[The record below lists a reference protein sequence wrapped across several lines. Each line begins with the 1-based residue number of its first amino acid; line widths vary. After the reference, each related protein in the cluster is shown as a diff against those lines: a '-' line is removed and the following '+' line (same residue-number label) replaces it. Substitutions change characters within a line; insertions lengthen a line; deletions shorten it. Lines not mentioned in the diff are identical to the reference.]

1 MYGDNMMVH
10 DSRPGSTKEQEI
22 TDAENENIETKSQSD
37 LLEATIVSHLTDEE
51 RKRSAVYLNG
61 DLSAPGVTKIGGR
74 QMEINYSY
82 FLVFIDRN
90 PGANW
95 MHSCRYLLIN
105 SDNMQVIS
113 IESDR
118 PPLFGIL
125 PSSWQLVLRSPGLED
140 WQLIK
145 ITST

>member
-1 MYGDNMMVH
+1 MMIP
-10 DSRPGSTKEQEI
+10 DSRPGITKEQEI
-22 TDAENENIETKSQSD
+22 SDAEDKNIDVKSQSD
-37 LLEATIVSHLTDEE
+37 PLEAAIVSHLTDEE

-61 DLSAPGVTKIGGR
+61 DLSVPGVATIGGR
-74 QMEINYSY
+74 QIEINYSY

-95 MHSCRYLLIN
+95 MHPCRYLLIN
-105 SDNMQVIS
+105 PVNLQVIS

-125 PSSWQLVLRSPGLED
+125 PSSWRLVLRSPGLED

-145 ITST
+145 IAHP